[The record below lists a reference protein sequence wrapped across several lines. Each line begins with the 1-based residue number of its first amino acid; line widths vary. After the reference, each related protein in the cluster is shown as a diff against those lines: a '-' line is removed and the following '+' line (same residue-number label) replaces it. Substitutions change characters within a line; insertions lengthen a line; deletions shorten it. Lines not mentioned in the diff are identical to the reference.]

1 MEVEAMDEAEA
12 MVVAN
17 KTTVTDLIPSK
28 EVNHRMAVDSVV
40 RNTNQN
46 SALHGERNA
55 TSVARRTTSKTSVI
69 RVKTDPSQETNHR
82 TDPTAKI
89 ENSMMWKMMN
99 QMSGNSTKA
108 GKNNMKTIVVT
119 HMTPLPLLAM

>member
-1 MEVEAMDEAEA
+1 MDEAEA

-28 EVNHRMAVDSVV
+28 EVNCRMAVDSVV
-40 RNTNQN
+40 GNTNQN

-55 TSVARRTTSKTSVI
+55 TSVARRTTLKTSVI

-89 ENSMMWKMMN
+89 ENSMMWKMTN
-99 QMSGNSTKA
+99 QMSGNPTKA

-119 HMTPLPLLAM
+119 HMTLLPLLAM